1 MGVRTS
7 FLAVIPVAILV
18 SACSGTGEHKRLN
31 PFPWPHKPSAKHGK
45 APQLPAAKSGRGGYY
60 KDDGPGDN
68 IPDGLLDVP
77 DAVVKAEPFN
87 KWTSRPYTVLG
98 KTYTPLGND
107 VPYSARGVSTW
118 YGVKFHGQ
126 RTASGELYDM
136 YKMTAAHPTLPIPSY
151 VRVTSLDT
159 GNSVVVRINDRGP
172 FHASRIIDVS
182 YTAALKLGLL
192 GKGSHEVEIERLF
205 PGDPIVPPAQ
215 IAAARREV
223 ASIAQS
229 APPEIEAL
237 MLEDRIHSDS
247 AALVSQAEPAAS
259 ESSPAS
265 APTSAGRYF
274 IQFGAYGRA
283 GTAEAMGEKIV
294 NAGVELGKLEVV
306 KVGSLNRLFGGPY
319 ASRAEALEAMR
330 ALPSSLGFKPIVVQR

>member
-18 SACSGTGEHKRLN
+18 SACSSTGEHKRLN
-31 PFPWPHKPSAKHGK
+31 PFPWPHKPTAKHGK

-205 PGDPIVPPAQ
+205 PGDPIIPPAQ

-247 AALVSQAEPAAS
+247 AALVRQAEPAAA
-259 ESSPAS
+259 ESAPAS

-283 GTAEAMGEKIV
+283 GTAEAMGEKIT

-306 KVGSLNRLFGGPY
+306 KVGSLNRLYGGPY

-330 ALPSSLGFKPIVVQR
+330 ALPASLGFKPIVVQR

>member
-18 SACSGTGEHKRLN
+18 SACSSTGEHKRLN
-31 PFPWPHKPSAKHGK
+31 PFPWPHKPTAKHGK

-60 KDDGPGDN
+60 KDDGPGDD
-68 IPDGLLDVP
+68 IPDGLLEVP

-107 VPYSARGVSTW
+107 APYSARGVSTW

-172 FHASRIIDVS
+172 FHSSRIIDVS

-247 AALVSQAEPAAS
+247 AALVNQAEP
-259 ESSPAS
+259 ESSPVP
-265 APTSAGRYF
+265 APASAGRYF
-274 IQFGAYGRA
+274 IQFGSYGRA
-283 GTAEAMGEKIV
+283 GTAEAMGEKIT

-306 KVGSLNRLFGGPY
+306 KVGSLNRLYGGPY
-319 ASRAEALEAMR
+319 ASRAEAMEAMR
-330 ALPSSLGFKPIVVQR
+330 ALPASLGFKPIVVQR